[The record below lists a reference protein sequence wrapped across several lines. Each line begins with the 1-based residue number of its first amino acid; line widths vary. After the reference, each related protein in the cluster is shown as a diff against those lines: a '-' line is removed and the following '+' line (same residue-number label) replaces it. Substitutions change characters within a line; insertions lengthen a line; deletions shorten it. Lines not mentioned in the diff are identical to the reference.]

1 MMSNFKNV
9 LPCNNIP
16 MRFYAHTAPV
26 TRSIQTSCAGL
37 LLLFLLLP
45 APAFAQDINT
55 VFYVYSTVEK
65 VDERRLSTEDEAEWR
80 IMQDDVS
87 PDTKL
92 TGNQPVLILL
102 GARREG
108 RSGIAY
114 IGGRQLPVSLVSG
127 TPERLRGRRHS
138 LLLVDESARRLTFVN
153 GDVRRVLDPEISLDF
168 PRDRLVE
175 LVLTSD
181 RRFMIDSSRGLRIP
195 VSPVLR
201 R

>member
-1 MMSNFKNV
+1 
-9 LPCNNIP
+9 
-16 MRFYAHTAPV
+16 MRFYAHNAPV
-26 TRSIQTSCAGL
+26 IRSIQISGAGL
-37 LLLFLLLP
+37 LLLLLTV
-45 APAFAQDINT
+45 PAFAQDINT

-92 TGNQPVLILL
+92 TGNQPALILL

-114 IGGRQLPVSLVSG
+114 IGGRQFPVSLVSG

-138 LLLVDESARRLTFVN
+138 LLLVDERARRLTLVN

-175 LVLTSD
+175 LILTQD
-181 RRFMIDSSRGLRIP
+181 RRYIIDSSRGLRIP